1 MYKNSMKKRTIFTII
16 SLIIGGGV
24 FAQTTDALNTY
35 TPYSVFGIGEISKQG
50 TSYNKGM
57 GGIGVGLRDKR
68 FINPINPASVAFRD
82 TLSFMA
88 DFGVEQK
95 NIYSADAQSTS
106 AFNTFNMHNFL
117 VSFPIY
123 KKSAIM
129 MGIAPFSDVGY
140 KFSQKETNLEIIN
153 QYGDITY
160 QKYGIGSL
168 SKAFISGGVQLNKY
182 ISVGVEANYI
192 FGTIDRNSNI
202 NFNTQTS
209 YRNLITGWDYV
220 LDAMGLKLGTQIHK
234 TFTNNYDF
242 TLGATYS
249 FKSALKG
256 DITRYAKTETTGGTL
271 DTVYSVASVVEGIN
285 IPAELALGF
294 SLKKGDKWTVGADYV
309 YQNWSNTNFLETPGV
324 DFTTSASSQIKIGF
338 EYTPN
343 RYDIR
348 YYMKRISYRAGLY
361 YENSYMNING
371 NNIKSTGITLG
382 ANMPI
387 YQGHNAVGLA
397 IDMGQRGSI
406 KNNLVRERYVMF
418 IINIHLHDL
427 WFQKF
432 RYD

>member
-1 MYKNSMKKRTIFTII
+1 MYSMKKRTIFTII

-24 FAQTTDALNTY
+24 FAQTTDALSTF
-35 TPYSVFGIGEISKQG
+35 TPYTVFGIGEIAKQG
-50 TSYNKGM
+50 TSFNKSM

-68 FINPINPASVAFRD
+68 FINIMNPASLVCRD

-95 NIYSADAQSTS
+95 NIYSSDANTTS
-106 AFNTFNMHNFL
+106 AFNIFNMNHFI

-123 KKSAIM
+123 KKSAMM
-129 MGIAPFSDVGY
+129 MGITPYSNVGY
-140 KFSQKETNLEIIN
+140 KFSQKETDVDVIN

-160 QKYGIGSL
+160 QKFGIGSL
-168 SKAFISGGVQLNKY
+168 SKAFIGGGVQLNKY
-182 ISVGVEANYI
+182 LSVGMEWNYI

-202 NFNTQTS
+202 NFNTQST

-220 LDAMGLKLGTQIHK
+220 LGSMGVKLGTQFYSKVKNDLDLTI
-234 TFTNNYDF
+234 
-242 TLGATYS
+242 GATYS

-256 DITRYAKTETTGGTL
+256 DMTRYAKTETSGGTL
-271 DTVYSVASVVEGIN
+271 DTVYSVTNNVQGID
-285 IPAELALGF
+285 IPSELALGF
-294 SLKKGDKWTVGADYV
+294 SLKKNDKWSVGADYV
-309 YQNWSNTNFLETPGV
+309 YQNWKNTNFLETPGV
-324 DFTTSASSQIKIGF
+324 DFKTSASSQIKVGF

-348 YYMKRISYRAGLY
+348 YYLKRISYRAGFY

-382 ANMPI
+382 ANLPI
-387 YQGHNAVGLA
+387 YTLHNAVGLA
-397 IDMGQRGSI
+397 VDMGQRGSL

-418 IINIHLHDL
+418 IINIHLHDI

>member
-24 FAQTTDALNTY
+24 FAQTTDALSTY
-35 TPYSVFGIGEISKQG
+35 TPYTVFGIGEIAKQG
-50 TSYNKGM
+50 TSFNKSM

-68 FINPINPASVAFRD
+68 FINMLNPASVAFRD

-95 NIYSADAQSTS
+95 NIYSSDANTSS
-106 AFNTFNMHNFL
+106 AFNIFNMHNFL

-123 KKSAIM
+123 KKSAMM
-129 MGIAPFSDVGY
+129 MGITPYSNVGY
-140 KFSQKETNLEIIN
+140 KFSQKETDIEIIN

-160 QKYGIGSL
+160 QKFGIGSL
-168 SKAFISGGVQLNKY
+168 SKAFIAGGVQLNKY
-182 ISVGVEANYI
+182 LSVGLEANYI
-192 FGTIDRNSNI
+192 FGTIDRNSNM
-202 NFNTQTS
+202 NFNSQTT
-209 YRNLITGWDYV
+209 YRNMITGWDYV
-220 LDAMGLKLGTQIHK
+220 LGSMGLKVGAQAHSK
-234 TFTNNYDF
+234 VKENYDL
-242 TLGATYS
+242 TVGATYS
-249 FKSALKG
+249 FKSSLKG
-256 DITRYAKTETTGGTL
+256 DITRYAKTETSGGTL
-271 DTVYSVASVVEGIN
+271 DTVYSVTNNVQGID
-285 IPAELALGF
+285 IPSELALGF
-294 SLKKGDKWTVGADYV
+294 SLKKGDKWVVGADYV
-309 YQNWSNTNFLETPGV
+309 YQNWSNTNFQETPGV
-324 DFTTSASSQIKIGF
+324 DFTTSANSQIKVGF

-348 YYMKRISYRAGLY
+348 YYMKRVSYRAGFY

-382 ANMPI
+382 ANLPI

-397 IDMGQRGSI
+397 VDMGQRGSL

-418 IINIHLHDL
+418 IINIHLHDI